1 MHHYTMIASLS
12 NLLCHIHNQNNTSP
26 SYFRVCEVTDIP
38 EIVFLITHIP
48 LIQIMYAR
56 VTRPLE
62 QRAGRAIYSKGRLRQ
77 TTTVVPPILLEGE
90 CLVNVT
96 KQKYLGITIN
106 SS

>member
-12 NLLCHIHNQNNTSP
+12 NLLYHIHNQNNTSP
-26 SYFRVCEVTDIP
+26 SYSGFRVCEVTDVP

-62 QRAGRAIYSKGRLRQ
+62 QQAGARDLFQGSA
-77 TTTVVPPILLEGE
+77 TPD
-90 CLVNVT
+90 
-96 KQKYLGITIN
+96 
-106 SS
+106 